1 MVVSNKVY
9 LDNGATTRVLPEVLE
24 AMLPYFGEVYGNPSS
39 LHDWGEEARDA
50 MEEARGKVADLIKA
64 SPEEIVLTSTGT
76 ESNNL
81 AVKGIARAYKD
92 KGKHIVISAV
102 EHFSVMHSARTLSKE
117 GFAVT
122 TVPVDKY
129 GLVDPDA
136 VAGAIQKDTVLVSI
150 MHANGE
156 IGTIQPLKEIA
167 AVTKKAGVLLHTDAV
182 ASAGNIPTE
191 VKDLGVDALSL
202 ASNQFYGPKGVA
214 ALWVRKGV
222 RFLPLLDGGIQEGG
236 RRAGTD
242 NVPGIVG
249 MGKAAEI
256 AKRDMSVKVEG
267 FTLLRDRLISGVTS
281 GMERIILTG
290 HPVRRLP
297 GHASFCVEFI
307 EGEAMLM
314 MFNMHGVAA
323 SSGSACTS
331 KALKASHVLLALGI
345 DHALAQGSLVFTIGL
360 GNTVEDIDHAL
371 KVFPEVVDRLRQ
383 MSPLYDKY
391 LKARQGVK

>member
-1 MVVSNKVY
+1 MAATNKVY

-39 LHDWGEEARDA
+39 LHDWGEEAKDA
-50 MEEARGKVADLIKA
+50 MEESRGKVAELLNA
-64 SPEEIVLTSTGT
+64 NAEEIVFTSTGT

-81 AVKGIARAYKD
+81 AVKGIASAYKD
-92 KGKHIVISAV
+92 KGKHIVISAI

-117 GFAVT
+117 GFTVT
-122 TVPVDKY
+122 TVPVDKD

-136 VAGAIQKDTVLVSI
+136 IAGAIQKDTVLVSI

-182 ASAGNIPTE
+182 ASAGNIPTD

-222 RFLPLLDGGIQEGG
+222 RFLPLFDGGIQEGG

-256 AKRDMSVKVEG
+256 AKKDMSLNGER
-267 FTLLRDRLISGVTS
+267 LIPLRDRLINGLTAKI
-281 GMERIILTG
+281 ERTILTG
-290 HPVRRLP
+290 HPTRRLP

-314 MFNMHGVAA
+314 MLNMHGVAA

-360 GNTVEDIDHAL
+360 ENTIEDIDHVL
-371 KVFPEVVDRLRQ
+371 EVFPAVVDRLRQ